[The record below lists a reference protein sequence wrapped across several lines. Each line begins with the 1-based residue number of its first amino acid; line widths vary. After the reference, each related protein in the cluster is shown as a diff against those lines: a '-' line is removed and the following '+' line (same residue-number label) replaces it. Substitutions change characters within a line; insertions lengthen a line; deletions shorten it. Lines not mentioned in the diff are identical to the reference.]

1 LHKEQGASPS
11 DGKTATAGQN
21 RRILRQIN
29 FLEHVPELPISSR
42 PNNERSINLGDREA
56 QGELRLRVLASLPPL
71 HQRYLFEEIRKRC
84 SRFLRQR
91 GVTESEVSVEELL
104 SEVWAKLLGS
114 LSIQDERT
122 MSSHVETTDDPHAPD
137 RDGRV
142 IWLIEE
148 IGGVDAIS
156 HRLEDIFRQRYG
168 RHKPDV
174 GRRLVQAN
182 GHDDSIN
189 NDGVAEPLIE
199 IEDDIPLIW
208 IGLVHLA
215 KTRFPPEDDVSM
227 LLQLFKDRPG
237 LFDDAP
243 NAQWPINEMVT
254 LLNRLFP
261 DPPWRID
268 RVDNAKRRLVNW
280 IRRLKQRNGLDQT
293 DLEALFVRI
302 ARRLNIEGREV
313 GDNKS
318 NHPFLS

>member
-1 LHKEQGASPS
+1 M
-11 DGKTATAGQN
+11 
-21 RRILRQIN
+21 QIN
-29 FLEHVPELPISSR
+29 FLEHVPELPFSSR
-42 PNNERSINLGDREA
+42 PNNEGSINSGGLEA
-56 QGELRLRVLASLPPL
+56 RGELRLRVLSSLPQL
-71 HQRYLFEEIRKRC
+71 HQQYLFEEIRKRC
-84 SRFLRQR
+84 SGFLRQR

-114 LSIQDERT
+114 VSIKDERA
-122 MSSHVETTDDPHAPD
+122 MSSLVETTHDPRAPD

-148 IGGVDAIS
+148 IGGGEAIS
-156 HRLEDIFRQRYG
+156 HRLEDLRRQRHG
-168 RHKPDV
+168 RHRPNV
-174 GRRLVQAN
+174 GRRLVQTN
-182 GHDDSIN
+182 GDDDSID
-189 NDGVAEPLIE
+189 NDGDVAEPPIE

-227 LLQLFKDRPG
+227 LLQLFNDRPG

-243 NAQWPINEMVT
+243 NAQWPINEMVA
-254 LLNRLFP
+254 LLSRLFP

-302 ARRLNIEGREV
+302 ARRLNSERREV
-313 GDNKS
+313 GEDTP